1 MKGTKIQLTPDMVSA
16 KAFEYY
22 SNSTVTIEDDGH
34 GMYLVDAFI
43 LEPDLKSVSDYLE
56 CCAEMESEE
65 S

>member
-1 MKGTKIQLTPDMVSA
+1 MKGTKIQLTPNMVSA

-22 SNSTVTIEDDGH
+22 SNSTVTIKDDGH
-34 GMYLVDAFI
+34 GMYLIDDFV

-56 CCAEMESEE
+56 ACAESEE